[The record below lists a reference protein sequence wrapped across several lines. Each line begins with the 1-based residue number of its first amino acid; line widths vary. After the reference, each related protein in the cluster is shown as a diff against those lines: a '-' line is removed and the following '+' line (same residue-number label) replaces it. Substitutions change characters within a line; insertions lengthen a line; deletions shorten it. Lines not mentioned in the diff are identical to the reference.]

1 MIKWLTMCGMLIGIL
16 TSNSQINYKN
26 RLLHEREKEYGE

>member
-1 MIKWLTMCGMLIGIL
+1 MIKWLTTCAMLIGTL
-16 TSNSQINYKN
+16 SSDPPINYKN